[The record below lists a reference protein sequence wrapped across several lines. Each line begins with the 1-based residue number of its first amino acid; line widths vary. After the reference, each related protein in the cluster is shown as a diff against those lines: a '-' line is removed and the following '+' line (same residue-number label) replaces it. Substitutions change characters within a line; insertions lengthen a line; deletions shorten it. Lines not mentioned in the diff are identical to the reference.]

1 MSKVTRMIPV
11 SGLSNRFGH
20 PMHRLPACLG
30 VAVTG
35 LAILPAMV
43 SARAQDA
50 GQAGAA
56 TTWKDVEQSAAFKE
70 MATAIKG
77 SGYSFDDTAKT
88 FLQTSLFPLL
98 EHEANRPTLDDVRK
112 KIRDRFL
119 LGIGNDQAFEQA
131 NAFVSASMADVAR
144 NAKADPV
151 VRVQAMLLIGDLT
164 DKGRLPW
171 TPAAETLAAAV
182 RDSSLASGVRV
193 AAMAGLGLH
202 ANALPRL
209 AADRAETVRT
219 TVAAAVESLLE
230 AAAAEKPA
238 RSRGVEEAWMA
249 SRGLGILPTVMN
261 SAGAEMASR
270 LTATIEDASWPIDVR
285 VRAAAALG
293 KTVGPES
300 GVKGPEAVAALRNLA
315 IASLEADRVDANRV
329 LDLREYTG
337 GAGQPAFQPGGPMPP
352 MGGPASKGPNEDGFS
367 ELACRRTA
375 WRLYTLGDAIDGK
388 GRKTTLASLCE
399 GNEAEEAK
407 TLAALLKQSGERLTT
422 EPFGYVFFKVFE
434 AVDPAA
440 AKKHADE
447 LARRPVEEPGPAE
460 GGEPPGDAKDQK
472 PGTKPNESPFGDNPF
487 GQ

>member
-1 MSKVTRMIPV
+1 MTRMIYF
-11 SGLSNRFGH
+11 SFLESRSWRRK
-20 PMHRLPACLG
+20 HRLPALPVIAAACLVILAA
-30 VAVTG
+30 VA
-35 LAILPAMV
+35 

-50 GQAGAA
+50 EQAGGV

-70 MATAIKG
+70 IATAIKG
-77 SGYSFDDTAKT
+77 GGYAFDDAAKT

-119 LGIGNDQAFEQA
+119 LAIGNDQAFEQA
-131 NAFVSASMADVAR
+131 NAFVSASMTDVAR
-144 NAKADPV
+144 NVKADPV
-151 VRVQAMLLIGDLT
+151 VRAQAMLLVGDLI

-182 RDSSLASGVRV
+182 RDSSLPAGVRV

-202 ANALPRL
+202 ANAVPRL

-230 AAAAEKPA
+230 AAAEKPA

-249 SRGLGILPTVMN
+249 SRGLGILPIVTN
-261 SAGAEMASR
+261 PAGAEMASR
-270 LTATIEDASWPIDVR
+270 LTATSDDESWPIDVR

-300 GVKGPEAVAALRNLA
+300 GVKGPEAVAALRKLA
-315 IASLEADRVDANRV
+315 IAALEADRVAANRV

-337 GAGQPAFQPGGPMPP
+337 GAGQPAFQPRGPMPVP
-352 MGGPASKGPNEDGFS
+352 GSQGPGADGFS

-375 WRLYTLGDAIDGK
+375 WRLYTLGDAIDAK
-388 GRKTTLASLCE
+388 GRKATLASLCE
-399 GNEAEEAK
+399 GKEAEDARK
-407 TLAALLKQSGERLTT
+407 LATLLKQSGERLNT
-422 EPFGYVFFKVFE
+422 EPFGYVFFEIFD
-434 AVDPAA
+434 AVDPAG
-440 AKKHADE
+440 AKKRANE
-447 LARRPVEEPGPAE
+447 LARRPVEEPDAAE
-460 GGEPPGDAKDQK
+460 EGEQPGDAKDQK
-472 PGTKPNESPFGDNPF
+472 PGTKPNENPFGDNPF